1 MRDKRFMLRNGVEIP
16 VIGFGTGVVKRYI
29 RKPSVFVKARVR
41 PVLSGVKHLNF
52 QAIYKVWQQDFG
64 MDKVIDEAISQ
75 GYTLLDTGRIYGHSE
90 LEMGKAVNR
99 SSLKRSDFLLIPK
112 CRIWI
117 CSGRAVLMM
126 LREISGY
133 PSSICRLIMLMVIC
147 CTGLTAT
154 GWIFIVRWRIYMR
167 QVWHVP

>member
-99 SSLKRSDFLLIPK
+99 SSLKRSAFL
-112 CRIWI
+112 
-117 CSGRAVLMM
+117 GNVVLMM

-133 PSSICRLIMLMVIC
+133 LSSIYRLIMLMGIC
-147 CTGLTAT
+147 CIGLTAI